1 MTFEVN
7 SHAQNPAQVYAA
19 QREEMVSLM
28 MELERKPEHS
38 QHVAKLALQIF
49 DQLRS
54 LHGCSDNERNLLE
67 FAALLHDIGWAICGK
82 KHHVHSMR
90 LIEGAKTVK
99 VDYPTKC
106 LIAQIARYHRKSM
119 PKPKHKQFWSLAPN
133 DQITVKK
140 LAAILRIADAL
151 DRTHT
156 GRVKKVVCSQV
167 GTDVIITASY
177 PEVLFDESQ
186 AFESKKDLFF
196 NVFGTQVLLVN
207 EAMAP
212 ELAAAS

>member
-1 MTFEVN
+1 MN
-7 SHAQNPAQVYAA
+7 SHAQDPAQVYAA
-19 QREEMVSLM
+19 QREEIVSLM

-49 DQLRS
+49 DQLRP

-67 FAALLHDIGWAICGK
+67 FAALLHDIGWAISGK

-90 LIEGAKTVK
+90 LIEGANMVK

-119 PKPKHKQFWSLAPN
+119 PKSKHKQYWSLSLN
-133 DQITVKK
+133 DQLIVKK

-156 GRVKKVVCSQV
+156 GRVKEVSCSLVDTEVVV
-167 GTDVIITASY
+167 TASY
-177 PEVLFDESQ
+177 PQVLFEESQ

-196 NVFGTQVLLVN
+196 NVFGTQVHLVN
-207 EAMAP
+207 EEMVP
-212 ELAAAS
+212 ELAVAS